1 MSFSLEN
8 INTSSYEMGFI
19 LIKNN
24 SGFCYDKN
32 KSFIL
37 ESNDSCYLFNGIC
50 NPPQIVSEDTF
61 LNFKIIPFLTNFH
74 TGVHAYSGIY
84 SMLNEYMK
92 NYNLYVDY
100 KICVYKN
107 IQKGILDILYE
118 FFDKSKIVLLNQDIV
133 YRFSEIKII
142 PNSLHSFLENKN
154 ITKEISE
161 LLITKVKK
169 SNNEIYPKKI
179 AIFKTFDT
187 SVTST
192 MGAINF
198 DDAKNYCINNGY
210 DLIIP
215 EKLGEVN
222 LINYINNC
230 EEIIFSWGTTF
241 MKNFIFISEKC
252 LKSKVFVFGNEFN
265 YEYNDAIRRDI
276 LIQKYKN
283 CTFEYV
289 INELK

>member
-1 MSFSLEN
+1 MNFSLDK
-8 INTSSYEMGFI
+8 ITISSYEMGFI

-24 SGFCYDKN
+24 SGFCYDEN